1 MRILSILTLL
11 AGLSFGATGLTAQ
24 ERNVPDSL
32 VAKAKISEDSARA
45 VALKR
50 VPGDVQS
57 TTLVSRRGRLS
68 WVFEVKR
75 TGRTGNTKVTVNANN
90 GRVVSVSR
98 SGSKSRSATRR
109 SS

>member
-1 MRILSILTLL
+1 MRLLSILTVL
-11 AGLSFGATGLTAQ
+11 AGLALGATGLAAQ
-24 ERNVPDSL
+24 DRNVPDSL

-50 VPGDVQS
+50 VPGDLQS
-57 TTLVSRRGRLS
+57 ITLVSRRGRLS

-75 TGRTGNTKVTVNANN
+75 TGRTGTTKVTVNANN

-98 SGSKSRSATRR
+98 VGTKSKSATRH

>member
-1 MRILSILTLL
+1 MRLLSILTVLSGL
-11 AGLSFGATGLTAQ
+11 ALGATSLAAQ

-50 VPGDVQS
+50 VPGDLQS
-57 TTLVSRRGRLS
+57 TTLASRRGRLS

-75 TGRTGNTKVTVNANN
+75 TGRTGTTKVTVNANN
-90 GRVVSVSR
+90 GRVVSVAR
-98 SGSKSRSATRR
+98 SGSKSKSATRR

>member
-1 MRILSILTLL
+1 MRLLSILTLL
-11 AGLSFGATGLTAQ
+11 AGLCLGATGLAAQ

-32 VAKAKISEDSARA
+32 VAKAKVSEDSARA

-50 VPGDVQS
+50 VPGDLQS
-57 TTLVSRRGRLS
+57 TTLASRRGRLS

-75 TGRTGNTKVTVNANN
+75 TGRTGTTKVTVNANN

-98 SGSKSRSATRR
+98 VGTKSKSATRH